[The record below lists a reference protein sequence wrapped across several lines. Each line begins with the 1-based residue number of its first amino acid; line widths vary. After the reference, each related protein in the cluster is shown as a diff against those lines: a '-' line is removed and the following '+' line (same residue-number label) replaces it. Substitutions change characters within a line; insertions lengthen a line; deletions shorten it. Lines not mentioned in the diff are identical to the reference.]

1 MGKLMQKVKLY
12 KVERVNSAVFYLVD
26 NTLYSGTK
34 EFYNDDII
42 WLDDGN
48 ELVLWN
54 SYYVTV
60 GDFTLADIKIWCD
73 FKTNTYYIIS
83 EMDIELIEDEDY

>member
-1 MGKLMQKVKLY
+1 MSKIMQKVKLY
-12 KVERVNSAVFYLVD
+12 RVERVNSDFYLVD
-26 NTLYSGTK
+26 KTLYNGIT
-34 EFYNDDII
+34 EFYDDDII
-42 WLDDGN
+42 WLDNGN

-60 GDFTLADIKIWCD
+60 GDFTLADIKMWRD

-83 EMDIELIEDEDY
+83 DMDIELIEVD

>member
-1 MGKLMQKVKLY
+1 VSKIMQKVKLY

-26 NTLYSGTK
+26 KTLYAGIK

-60 GDFTLADIKIWCD
+60 GDFTLANIKIWCD
-73 FKTNTYYIIS
+73 FKTSTYYIIS
-83 EMDIELIEDEDY
+83 EMDIELIEVD

>member
-1 MGKLMQKVKLY
+1 MSKIMQKVKLY

-26 NTLYSGTK
+26 KTLYAGTK

-42 WLDDGN
+42 WLDNGN

-60 GDFTLADIKIWCD
+60 GYFTLADIKIWYHRE
-73 FKTNTYYIIS
+73 TNTYYIIS
-83 EMDIELIEDEDY
+83 EMDIELIEVD